1 MLASLDIVPNVISIV
16 KPSSNLSATYQ
27 SMWAFGNHLRV
38 ANAKHILSTI
48 DSRLVATFE
57 QECHSHSN
65 DQNPMLASLEYILGG
80 WKKSWS
86 WIMGG
91 SKPLYLFTTRWW
103 QTTPDL

>member
-1 MLASLDIVPNVISIV
+1 MQASVDIVPNVISII
-16 KPSSNLSATYQ
+16 KPLSNLSVAYQ

-38 ANAKHILSTI
+38 ANTKHHLSAI
-48 DSRLVATFE
+48 NSRVVTTFE

-91 SKPLYLFTTRWW
+91 SKPLYFFTTRWW
-103 QTTPDL
+103 QIIPNL

>member
-1 MLASLDIVPNVISIV
+1 MAYPNELVKVPPFQLWIAIDFAKDMLASLDIVPNVISIV

-27 SMWAFGNHLRV
+27 SMWAFGNHLQV

-48 DSRLVATFE
+48 DSRVVATFE

-80 WKKSWS
+80 WKKS
-86 WIMGG
+86 
-91 SKPLYLFTTRWW
+91 
-103 QTTPDL
+103 